1 MFSNTLLALDTILN
15 TPGNYDC
22 KALSQDASK
31 KKKKKNGKM
40 KLLKYYEDCNINFT

>member
-31 KKKKKNGKM
+31 KKKKKEEWKNETFKI
-40 KLLKYYEDCNINFT
+40 L